1 MDVGV
6 VCDASNSVRVLIL
19 SVLICILF
27 TGDSDGRT
35 GSWNEWWTIVD
46 VDAML
51 SARSEAVS
59 EYGLIRSCESSSGS
73 LIDCVERRLESLL
86 LRMQRAIV
94 DMRPI
99 LVVWL
104 LGGLFFFLFLGCC
117 WDDLFVCIGYVWCG
131 GVYAGKMKSYTMM
144 IEV

>member
-1 MDVGV
+1 MF
-6 VCDASNSVRVLIL
+6 IL
-19 SVLICILF
+19 SVLICILLA
-27 TGDSDGRT
+27 GDSDGRT

-59 EYGLIRSCESSSGS
+59 EYGLIRSFESSSGS

-99 LVVWL
+99 LVVWV
-104 LGGLFFFLFLGCC
+104 FLGYNWG
-117 WDDLFVCIGYVWCG
+117 WDRLFICMCRVC
-131 GVYAGKMKSYTMM
+131 GV
-144 IEV
+144 EVYMLSRWTAIR

>member
-1 MDVGV
+1 VF
-6 VCDASNSVRVLIL
+6 IL

-59 EYGLIRSCESSSGS
+59 EYGLIRSFESSSGS

-86 LRMQRAIV
+86 LRMLRAIV

-99 LVVWL
+99 LVVWV
-104 LGGLFFFLFLGCC
+104 FLG
-117 WDDLFVCIGYVWCG
+117 
-131 GVYAGKMKSYTMM
+131 
-144 IEV
+144 